1 MKIAICYPPLPN
13 AKGIP
18 LIGQNRQFQWANSP
32 WRAYPMVPASAA
44 TLLKEK
50 GYEVVWMDATS
61 EGWNQK
67 EFTLRLKA
75 EGPDLVVFEVKTPVI
90 KRYWQI
96 VNEIK
101 NNWRRTASQLQEI
114 TNIVLIGDHVTALPK
129 ESMENCKVDYI
140 LTGGDYDFSLLN
152 LCNHL
157 TKGEKLNPGVWFRKK
172 PEIGNQKSE
181 IGNSGKFSLENN
193 LNELPLIDRKLTR
206 WELYS
211 KKNSNYK
218 HTPGS
223 YTMFARDCWY
233 GKCTFCV
240 WNQVLFPHGNYRVAS
255 VKHAIE
261 EVENLVNNF
270 GVREIMDDSGT
281 FPCGEWLREFC
292 HEIINRKLN
301 KKVTISCN
309 MRFNSGL
316 EEKDYEL
323 MGKANFRFLLY
334 GLESANQE
342 TLEKIHKDMK
352 VEQVKKTLIWA
363 KKYGLE
369 PHITVMVGYPWEEKE
384 EVKNSLNL
392 AKDLFNQGLVDSLQ
406 ATIVVPY
413 PGTELFAECKKNNWL
428 LTEDWD
434 RYDMTECVMKTPF
447 PSEELQ
453 AMVRE
458 FYSFSTQ
465 PKFIVRKILKVRTW
479 DDVKQL
485 GFFGFKFISKLLD
498 FSRK

>member
-1 MKIAICYPPLPN
+1 MNKLKIAICYPPLPD

-32 WRAYPMVPASAA
+32 WRAYPMVPAYAA
-44 TLLKEK
+44 SLLKEK

-61 EGWNQK
+61 EGWSKK
-67 EFTLRLKA
+67 EFEKRLK
-75 EGPDLVVFEVKTPVI
+75 EENLNLIVFEVKTPVI
-90 KRYWQI
+90 KRYWKVVNDI
-96 VNEIK
+96 VGAGLIPA
-101 NNWRRTASQLQEI
+101 RPI
-114 TNIVLIGDHVTALPK
+114 TVFVGDHVTALPE
-129 ESMENCKVDYI
+129 ESMENCMVDYI

-157 TKGEKLNPGVWFRKK
+157 TKGEKLAPGVWFRITSSSKLQASS
-172 PEIGNQKSE
+172 IKST
-181 IGNSGKFSLENN
+181 GKFTLEHN

-240 WNQVLFPHGNYRVAS
+240 WNQVLFPHGNFRVLS
-255 VKHAIE
+255 VKKAIE

-270 GVREIMDDSGT
+270 GVREIMDDAGT

-292 HEIINRKLN
+292 NEIIRKGLN

-316 EEKDYEL
+316 TEKDYEL
-323 MGKANFRFLLY
+323 LGKANFRFLLY

-352 VEQVKKTLIWA
+352 VEQIEQTLTWA
-363 KKYGLE
+363 KKYGME
-369 PHITVMVGYPWEEKE
+369 PHLTVMVGYPWEKKQ
-384 EVKNSLNL
+384 EVENSLNL
-392 AKDLFNQGLVDSLQ
+392 AKDLFNRGLADSLQ

-413 PGTELFAECKKNNWL
+413 PGTELFEECKKNNWL

-479 DDVKQL
+479 DDIKQL
-485 GFFGFKFISKLLD
+485 SFFGYKFLSKLLD